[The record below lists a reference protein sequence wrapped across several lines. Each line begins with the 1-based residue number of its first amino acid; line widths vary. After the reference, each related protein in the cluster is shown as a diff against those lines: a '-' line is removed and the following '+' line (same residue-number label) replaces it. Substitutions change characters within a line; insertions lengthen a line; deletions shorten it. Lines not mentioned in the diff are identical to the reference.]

1 MGMLSDGEKVSE
13 EYRSGDRN
21 YLEWLLGNTAIVGRK
36 VGDAVGTALD
46 YAVPDELGV
55 GENMARAM
63 QYLAS
68 TDAGQYVGE
77 KADQFQ
83 KEYPVMS
90 RMFGELFDTANLLP
104 AGRAFGLAN
113 RPMKGY
119 GWTSGEV
126 TIPGYYNP
134 KEVNMPEFLKQWDG
148 TGVWQEKAVDALRK
162 GKGMTKWGTEG
173 VGRAVGGMFNPYS
186 RAVYTDYGLSNVSRK
201 ALENF
206 AKDPSDANRI
216 KAMTQGL
223 ASSNIRRQAGNNT
236 AIVQDF
242 SEDIAKRSGLMQKGQ
257 KSPYIEIGDKKG
269 WYHENVTRPFG
280 TRNVPEKNREQ
291 WISKQ
296 DSDIIESVVNKSI
309 KNPKKTKVIVKRP
322 ADKYSGHHY
331 NDILLRNPLFTDLAK
346 KMNDTNYGLG
356 FKSRQDLK
364 DYLETLQKP
373 VKDWR
378 GRESKNFYIKYDDA
392 KDIENKGVWIEM
404 PITGSAKV
412 EGAVNALIKIEPDGS
427 ILGVMSDKHDFLEKV
442 PALRE
447 AQKAA
452 LPTEVIAVTPP
463 MRAHL
468 RKIRKRQM
476 DMPYVGKDLPSAKK
490 GTPFDL
496 SGEDLTRMGTIAP
509 TARSLLQ
516 QTGQV
521 ASNAQLLGSGM
532 FSSLQ
537 DEDVQP

>member
-55 GENMARAM
+55 GENVARAM

-77 KADQFQ
+77 KADEFQ

-134 KEVNMPEFLKQWDG
+134 KEVDMPEFLKQWDG
-148 TGVWQEKAVDALRK
+148 TDTWQEKAVDAMRF

-173 VGRAVGGMFNPYS
+173 LGRAAAGMFNPYS
-186 RAVYTDYGLSNVSRK
+186 RAIYTDYGLSNVSRK

-223 ASSNIRRQAGNNT
+223 ASSNIRRQAGNND

-280 TRNVPEKNREQ
+280 TRNVPEKNRE
-291 WISKQ
+291 
-296 DSDIIESVVNKSI
+296 
-309 KNPKKTKVIVKRP
+309 
-322 ADKYSGHHY
+322 H
-331 NDILLRNPLFTDLAK
+331 K

-442 PALRE
+442 PVLRE
-447 AQKAA
+447 AQKGA

-468 RKIRKRQM
+468 RKVRKRQM

-496 SGEDLTRMGTIAP
+496 SGDDLKRMGTIDP
-509 TARSLLQ
+509 TTRSLLQ